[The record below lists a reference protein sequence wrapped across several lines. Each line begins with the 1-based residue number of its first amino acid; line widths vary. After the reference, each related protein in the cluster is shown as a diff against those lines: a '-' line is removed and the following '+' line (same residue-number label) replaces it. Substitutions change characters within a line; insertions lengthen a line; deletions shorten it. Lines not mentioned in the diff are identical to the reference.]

1 VSLFPIVL
9 FFTSFSLCGFDW
21 LKNDVEY
28 LHIFVV
34 EAGHVPY

>member
-1 VSLFPIVL
+1 MGVFISY
-9 FFTSFSLCGFDW
+9 TSFSLCVFDW
-21 LKNDVEY
+21 LKNVVEY